1 MIRNVHERE
10 IAADAEWVGEL
21 INSLA
26 SSSDR
31 LWPRDQWP
39 AMRLDR
45 PLGIGA
51 AGGHG
56 PVRYV
61 VEAFRPGRS
70 VTFRFIRPVGFHGSH
85 GFSVTAV
92 GERSSVLRHELV
104 MRVSGGAAVTWPL
117 VFRPLHDAL
126 IEECLDRAASAA
138 GHPPAVPARRSR
150 WTRLLRGLLSARR
163 RRSRS
168 GARDGRRESTRRGHR

>member
-21 INSLA
+21 MNSLA
-26 SSSDR
+26 SNWDR
-31 LWPRDQWP
+31 LWPRDEWP
-39 AMRLDR
+39 AMRFDR

-51 AGGHG
+51 VGGHG

-61 VEAFRPGRS
+61 VEAFSPGRS
-70 VTFRFIRPVGFHGSH
+70 VTFRFTGPVGFDGSH

-92 GERSSVLRHELV
+92 GDRSSVLRHELV
-104 MRVSGGAAVTWPL
+104 MRVSGGARVTWPL
-117 VFRPLHDAL
+117 FFRPLHDAL

-138 GHPPAVPARRSR
+138 GHPPAVPARRSW
-150 WTRLLRGLLSARR
+150 WTKLLRSPWSARR
-163 RRSRS
+163 RR
-168 GARDGRRESTRRGHR
+168 